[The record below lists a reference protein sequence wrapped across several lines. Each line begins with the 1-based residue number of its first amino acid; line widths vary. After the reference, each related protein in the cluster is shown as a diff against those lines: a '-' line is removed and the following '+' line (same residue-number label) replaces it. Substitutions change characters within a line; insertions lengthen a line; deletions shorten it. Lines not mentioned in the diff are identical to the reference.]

1 MRYVNIPTIGRLK
14 SLWSNSRFR
23 RNKSGIAAVE
33 FAMIVPLMAA
43 LYMGAVEFG
52 QVLAVDRRVA
62 TVASATADLIA
73 QAEEISASDVTDIF
87 AISSSIMKP
96 YDESMLKIV
105 LTSVVADDE
114 NNTTVGWSEAY
125 NGASAETEGAQYT
138 LPSTNMTQPF
148 GSIIVAEVEY
158 TYRSPVLFHIDEDIV
173 LTNTYYLR
181 PRKSLTVEKN

>member
-1 MRYVNIPTIGRLK
+1 MRKWNMPAFRRLK
-14 SLWSNSRFR
+14 SFWSESRFR

-33 FAMIVPLMAA
+33 FAMIVPLMVA

-52 QVLAVDRRVA
+52 QVLAVDRRVS

-73 QAEEISASDVTDIF
+73 QAEKVTTSDINDIF

-96 YDESMLKIV
+96 YSGASLKIV
-105 LTSVVADDE
+105 LTSIVADQD
-114 NNTTVGWSEAY
+114 NKTTVDWSEAY
-125 NGASAETEGAQYT
+125 NGATAKAPGTDYT
-138 LPSTNMTQPF
+138 LPSQNMTQPF

-158 TYRSPVLFHIDEDIV
+158 TYRSPLLFHLDEDIL

-181 PRKSLTVEKN
+181 PRKTLTVEKN